1 MKNNI
6 KKILPKYLWFF
17 LRDIKNKLV
26 NFYPYHLLRYFN
38 LIKID
43 YNISS
48 NLSFGKYESK
58 FFDNQLSKSKFY
70 LEFGSGNSTI
80 LAYKKKKNFL
90 TVESD
95 KNFYDYMI
103 CKIRKKNFYFVDFGV
118 VGLYSYPYFIESSK
132 KKALNYSSKIFLNLK
147 NRKVPDL
154 VLIDGR
160 YRVLVG
166 LFTYKYFLKK
176 KNNFTIIIDDYFE
189 RNKFKINREHYSVLK
204 EFFYIKKKGRF
215 GIANKLKKRSK
226 SFLNKKINQY
236 LLDPR

>member
-38 LIKID
+38 FIKID

-80 LAYKKKKNFL
+80 LAYKKKK
-90 TVESD
+90 
-95 KNFYDYMI
+95 
-103 CKIRKKNFYFVDFGV
+103 
-118 VGLYSYPYFIESSK
+118 
-132 KKALNYSSKIFLNLK
+132 
-147 NRKVPDL
+147 
-154 VLIDGR
+154 
-160 YRVLVG
+160 
-166 LFTYKYFLKK
+166 
-176 KNNFTIIIDDYFE
+176 
-189 RNKFKINREHYSVLK
+189 KFFNCGK
-204 EFFYIKKKGRF
+204 
-215 GIANKLKKRSK
+215 
-226 SFLNKKINQY
+226 
-236 LLDPR
+236 